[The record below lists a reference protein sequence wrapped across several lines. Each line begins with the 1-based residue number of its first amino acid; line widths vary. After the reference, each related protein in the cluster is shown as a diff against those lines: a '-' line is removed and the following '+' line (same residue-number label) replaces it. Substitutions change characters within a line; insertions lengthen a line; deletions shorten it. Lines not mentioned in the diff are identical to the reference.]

1 MSRVL
6 ILYGTTEGQT
16 AKISRYIGGVLE
28 ESGHTV
34 ELADAQKLPA
44 GLKIND
50 FDGVLIGASMHA
62 SKHDSR
68 VRDFVKANH
77 AALDEMPS
85 GFFSVSLTAAEPKEE
100 DKAGLYR
107 LIAEFF
113 DETGWHPE
121 KVGIFAGPLLYTQ
134 YNFIK
139 RMLMKM
145 VMKRGGKP
153 TDTSRDYEYT
163 DWEGIAQYART
174 FSSSLT
180 EAN

>member
-6 ILYGTTEGQT
+6 IVYGTTEGQT
-16 AKISRYIGGVLE
+16 AKISRHIGGVLE

-34 ELADAQKLPA
+34 ELVDAHKLPA
-44 GLKIND
+44 GLKVND
-50 FDGVLIGASMHA
+50 FDGALVGASMHA
-62 SKHDSR
+62 SKHDR
-68 VRDFVKANH
+68 RIRDFIKANH
-77 AALDEMPS
+77 AALDEIPS
-85 GFFSVSLTAAEPKEE
+85 SFFSVSLTAAEPREE

-107 LIAEFF
+107 LISEFF

-121 KVGIFAGPLLYTQ
+121 RVGVIAGALLYTQ
-134 YNFIK
+134 YGFIK

-153 TDTSRDYEYT
+153 TDTSQDYEYT
-163 DWEGIAQYART
+163 DWDDVTQYARE
-174 FSSSLT
+174 FSSSLP